1 MGTQD
6 VSQCFECGVVGEG
19 EVDIDDGLFYC
30 YACWLIY
37 HAARARLRRDTAHVQ
52 PARNFQGVSS
62 APGSAQHEQSV
73 QDVSF
78 ASGRRPQLQRL
89 GACTESCTVQNTSLV
104 FEQRAQR
111 VCTQITTRAAHAN
124 DLEAELIQVGG
135 WDSSSDSEGGRAV
148 EGSEEYFDES
158 EHVDG
163 FAAEERSSDGEE
175 VDETRERGT
184 EDARTVA
191 GRAATTG
198 RVDGEIQEELK
209 RPSDCW
215 YVPVCRVW
223 GDSKEDAY
231 SSDCIQE

>member
-1 MGTQD
+1 MGTRD

-19 EVDIDDGLFYC
+19 EVDIDNELLESTLAQGDGVMGALGC
-30 YACWLIY
+30 TQRTCGS
-37 HAARARLRRDTAHVQ
+37 RRVGSALEWQGGRRVSAHVQ
-52 PARNFQGVSS
+52 LARNFQGVSS

-78 ASGRRPQLQRL
+78 ASGRRPQLQRP
-89 GACTESCTVQNTSLV
+89 GACTERCTVQNASSV

-111 VCTQITTRAAHAN
+111 ACTQITTRAAHAH

-163 FAAEERSSDGEE
+163 FAAEERSSDSEE
-175 VDETRERGT
+175 VDET
-184 EDARTVA
+184 
-191 GRAATTG
+191 
-198 RVDGEIQEELK
+198 
-209 RPSDCW
+209 
-215 YVPVCRVW
+215 
-223 GDSKEDAY
+223 
-231 SSDCIQE
+231 

>member
-19 EVDIDDGLFYC
+19 EVDIDNGLFYC

-89 GACTESCTVQNTSLV
+89 GACTERCTVQNASSV

-111 VCTQITTRAAHAN
+111 ACTQITTRAAHAH

-175 VDETRERGT
+175 VE
-184 EDARTVA
+184 
-191 GRAATTG
+191 
-198 RVDGEIQEELK
+198 
-209 RPSDCW
+209 
-215 YVPVCRVW
+215 
-223 GDSKEDAY
+223 
-231 SSDCIQE
+231 